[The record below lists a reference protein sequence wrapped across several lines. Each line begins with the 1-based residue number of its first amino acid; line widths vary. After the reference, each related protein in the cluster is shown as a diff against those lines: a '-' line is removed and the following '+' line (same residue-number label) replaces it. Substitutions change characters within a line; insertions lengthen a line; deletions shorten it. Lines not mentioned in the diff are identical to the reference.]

1 MTTIYDIA
9 KAAGVTATTVSYAL
23 SGKGSIS
30 KATRARVLKY
40 AREMG
45 YRPNLVARSLI
56 KQQTSTIGLVL
67 PKLINPFYAEIAET
81 AERIAYASGYRVSVT
96 NTYEDERLGQ
106 ELLED
111 LASRRVDGII
121 AMPEGL
127 SWQAVHSMTT
137 SGLPLVCCMW
147 EEEEEEAAAP
157 AVGLDFARGGWL
169 AGEHL
174 LELGHRRIGIVAHG
188 TEGGRLNHH
197 LRVAG
202 CSAAL
207 AHAGYPLDPAL
218 LKFGN
223 STLESGAAAA
233 QALLSLPDPPTA
245 IFATNDLMAIG
256 VIHTAWKMGMH
267 VPRDLSVVGFDDIVL
282 AAYMAPPLTTVAV
295 DIGALARKAMEL
307 VFSMIEGRHTTSPP
321 LLVPTLK
328 VRGSTA
334 PPGEEAFAPDLKD

>member
-9 KAAGVTATTVSYAL
+9 KAAGVTATTVSYVL

-30 KATRARVLKY
+30 KATRTRVLKY

-67 PKLINPFYAEIAET
+67 PMIINPFYAEIVET
-81 AERIAYASGYRVSVT
+81 AERIAYASGFRLFVT
-96 NTYEDERLGQ
+96 NTYADERLGQ

-127 SWQAVHSMTT
+127 SVQAVHSMIT
-137 SGLPLVCCMW
+137 SGLPVVCCMW
-147 EEEEEEAAAP
+147 NEVEEVVGP
-157 AVGLDFARGGWL
+157 AVGIDKALGGRL
-169 AGEHL
+169 AGEYL
-174 LELGHRRIGIVAHG
+174 LSLGHRRIGIVAHG

-197 LRVAG
+197 LRVTG
-202 CSAAL
+202 CSEAL
-207 AHAGYPLDPAL
+207 ARAGYPLDPTL
-218 LKFGN
+218 LKLGD
-223 STLESGAAAA
+223 SSLESGAAAGRE
-233 QALLSLPDPPTA
+233 LLSLPEQPTA

-256 VIHTAWKMGMH
+256 VIHAAWSMGVR
-267 VPRDLSVVGFDDIVL
+267 VPRDVSVIGLDDIVL
-282 AAYMAPPLTTVAV
+282 AAYTAPPLTTLAV
-295 DIGALARKAMEL
+295 DIAALARKSMEL
-307 VFSMIEGRHTTSPP
+307 VFSLIEGKQVSSPP
-321 LLVPTLK
+321 LLTPTLK

-334 PPGEEAFAPDLKD
+334 APGREAFVHST